1 MSKIRYLALGA
12 VLVLEIAACGSSPA
26 QEPQAPEPAAPV
38 SSTEQPAAPPA
49 TPSALPATTATAA
62 ASPDLALP
70 EALKG
75 KAVALASTDP
85 DYARAKLAE
94 AVKPA
99 GEGGLTRG
107 LVVRLTADIPVW
119 RMWSGPA
126 KKYNGNTNRLGQ
138 WWSYDAPHGT
148 QQDYRQAYEICAS
161 WNDLTWV
168 AKCTLKSGAVVAIG
182 PGNSVSAATC
192 GGATGKEAY
201 PANDKDWQVYIAEAW
216 KRLGADKELDCPAES
231 ADYEADAADISKKR
245 AAPGAV
251 GKKK

>member
-1 MSKIRYLALGA
+1 MSKIRYLAFGA
-12 VLVLEIAACGSSPA
+12 VLVLEIAACGSNPA

-38 SSTEQPAAPPA
+38 SSTEQPSAPSA

-62 ASPDLALP
+62 ASAPPVLALP

-192 GGATGKEAY
+192 GGEEAY

-245 AAPGAV
+245 AAPGAA